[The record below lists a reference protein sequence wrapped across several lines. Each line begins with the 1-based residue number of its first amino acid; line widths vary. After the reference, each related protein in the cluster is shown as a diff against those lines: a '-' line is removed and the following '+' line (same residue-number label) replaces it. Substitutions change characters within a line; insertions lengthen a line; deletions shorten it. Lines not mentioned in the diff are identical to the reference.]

1 MNATSSL
8 RLPLC
13 ALTAVLS
20 FGLGSHAF
28 AQSVSTTPVGAMT
41 YTFPATTQT
50 TTTYISIP
58 LTNPAVY
65 SGQVA
70 SLTTNT
76 ITFSGT
82 PFTAGEL
89 AQAGSPFFARIAAGP
104 QAGRTM
110 LVTANT
116 TNTITVD
123 TTDNSSQTTALDT
136 SGWALAAG
144 NKVDV
149 IVGDTLASLLGDNTG
164 QNPLLY
170 VGSASAFT
178 ADTVGVYNK
187 ATSKFDVYYFN
198 TTSGFWRLS
207 NGAVSANG
215 IVIYPETALQI
226 NRRSGRSATTLTI
239 VGDVPSAAPLTKTVG
254 GSQVIYSSAR
264 YPVDV
269 TLSQLSF
276 TNWTKANSAFTADTV
291 SIYNPTTSKMDTYY
305 QRLDNGQWRKSTDS
319 VTNVSALVIPAG
331 SSITILKRGSVS
343 EATSFLAA
351 SLPYTL

>member
-1 MNATSSL
+1 MNAPSSL

-20 FGLGSHAF
+20 FGLGSRAF

-70 SLTTNT
+70 SLTANT

-82 PFTAGEL
+82 PFVAGEL
-89 AQAGSPFFARIAAGP
+89 AQAGSPFFVRIAAGP

-149 IVGDTLASLLGDNTG
+149 IVGDTLASVFGDNTAG
-164 QNPLLY
+164 SPLLF
-170 VGSASAFT
+170 VGGSSILSV
-178 ADTVGVYNK
+178 DTVSVYNK
-187 ATSKFDVYYFN
+187 STATSVVYYFN
-198 TTSGFWRLS
+198 TTNGYWRTSGDATNR
-207 NGAVSANG
+207 NGV
-215 IVIYPETALQI
+215 VLYPETAI
-226 NRRSGRSATTLTI
+226 AVSRKSGRSATSLVLT
-239 VGDVPSAAPLTKTVG
+239 GEVPTVSPLTKVTG
-254 GSQVIYSSAR
+254 GTTTIYTLSR
-264 YPVDV
+264 YPIDRAIGSVV
-269 TLSQLSF
+269 PSNWVKSNSILS
-276 TNWTKANSAFTADTV
+276 ADTIG
-291 SIYNPTTSKMDTYY
+291 IYNPSIGKFDIYY
-305 QRLDNGQWRKSTDS
+305 QRLDDVWVKSGAGLTDQS
-319 VTNVSALVIPAG
+319 STIIPAG
-331 SSITILKRGSVS
+331 SGFTLTKRGAVS
-343 EATSFLAA
+343 ASTSYIVT
-351 SLPYTL
+351 SLPYSL